1 MPFLLSIVQDSS
13 RILSCRLHRS
23 NSSSGFRLILI
34 SGCLLITPLA
44 LQGASISIRS
54 KASPFHQ
61 DVLLLASPCT
71 TLQLS
76 FNRQRYYL
84 FGHSAGSQFVHRMIL
99 FSPSEKI
106 IAAVAANAGWYTE
119 PDLEIEFPYGMANT
133 LEGDTKFPQS
143 FSKKLIIILG
153 EDDDN
158 ENHRGLRTTAEAMV
172 QGLHRLARGHNF
184 YRRSKAVA
192 RKLGLPFKWQLKVIP
207 DVGHS
212 GWGMADPAA
221 DVLFG
226 KD

>member
-1 MPFLLSIVQDSS
+1 
-13 RILSCRLHRS
+13 
-23 NSSSGFRLILI
+23 
-34 SGCLLITPLA
+34 
-44 LQGASISIRS
+44 
-54 KASPFHQ
+54 
-61 DVLLLASPCT
+61 
-71 TLQLS
+71 
-76 FNRQRYYL
+76 
-84 FGHSAGSQFVHRMIL
+84 MIL

-158 ENHRGLRTTAEAMV
+158 ENHRSLRTTDEAMV
-172 QGLHRLARGHNF
+172 QGLHRLARGQKF
-184 YRRSKAVA
+184 YRRSKEIA
-192 RKLGLPFKWQLKVIP
+192 RKLGLRFKWQLKVIP
-207 DVGHS
+207 GVGHS